1 MELDENTRES
11 FREILNNSPMY
22 CHMKMQVVD
31 AGEGRS
37 RVEMQADKTLHS
49 LYGMLHGGAV
59 ATIMDSSCG
68 IALGSLLEPGEICV
82 TIDLRINYV
91 SNLREGTLIG
101 EGRVI
106 HRGKKTGVTEAEIRD
121 SSGNLI
127 AAGMATH
134 LVCDPGDVRMADF
147 HDPGE

>member
-11 FREILNNSPMY
+11 FKEILNNSPMY

-82 TIDLRINYV
+82 TIDLRIK
-91 SNLREGTLIG
+91 
-101 EGRVI
+101 
-106 HRGKKTGVTEAEIRD
+106 GKQTGVTEAEIRD
-121 SSGNLI
+121 SQGKLI

-134 LVCDPGDVRMADF
+134 LVCAPGDVRMVDF
-147 HDPGE
+147 RDPGE